1 VAPGSIEEAV
11 LDFFVN
17 NILVFLYIET
27 TMDMDTTIALAMLG
41 VMTFWVYQRNNAGY
55 VKDSAPKPPG
65 RFSFENLYDFV
76 SPMKHDITKQVTLNI
91 IPFLVLTYV
100 LKIST
105 GQTLFSTTDFFGS
118 IVGRSLIDAF
128 SFFVFYQIVQPYVV
142 NVAPDF

>member
-1 VAPGSIEEAV
+1 
-11 LDFFVN
+11 
-17 NILVFLYIET
+17 
-27 TMDMDTTIALAMLG
+27 MDTDTTIAIAMLG
-41 VMTFWVYQRNNAGY
+41 VMTWWVYNRNNKGY
-55 VKDSAPKPPG
+55 VKGGDVRPPG
-65 RFSFENLYDFV
+65 RFSLENLYEFV
-76 SPMKHDITKQVTLNI
+76 SPMKHDITKQMTLNI

-142 NVAPDF
+142 NMAPDW